1 MLLLS
6 LSSYAQPQTKAM
18 LVSNINS
25 EKSLEEM
32 TVSNTEVYCNADF
45 QFCFRYPTNMFTEIN
60 ESDSN
65 DGFLKTSD
73 GNTQIIAYAYNVVGQ
88 SMQATRSTL
97 MKLVRDKFDPT
108 KVSVELITN
117 EDVMY
122 ADGCRTNF

>member
-1 MLLLS
+1 
-6 LSSYAQPQTKAM
+6 
-18 LVSNINS
+18 
-25 EKSLEEM
+25 
-32 TVSNTEVYCNADF
+32 
-45 QFCFRYPTNMFTEIN
+45 MFTEIN